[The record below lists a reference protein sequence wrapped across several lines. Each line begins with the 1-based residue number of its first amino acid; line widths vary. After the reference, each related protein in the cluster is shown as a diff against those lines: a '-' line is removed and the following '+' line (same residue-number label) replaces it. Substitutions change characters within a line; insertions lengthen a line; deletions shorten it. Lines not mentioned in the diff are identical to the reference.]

1 MDFSVSM
8 RRWRIAR
15 VATVALAGGLPAF
28 IAPGL
33 ARASDLPPSPDALQA
48 AVIGAWTRHPQ
59 AAAVQATLES
69 AAARAEA
76 SSQPLY
82 NPELEFSADDEGP
95 DRSATAGIGLTLDLS
110 GKRRARS
117 AVGRAELDAATAA
130 ARLQRRDFA
139 QAWLE
144 AWAAVRAA
152 DRRVALGTQRTDL
165 LARAADLAVRQF
177 EVGDISSLDRDFALL
192 ARDEATAEQATLV
205 ADLSTAKASFLSLNP
220 GSAPPLTLPFP
231 DTGDL
236 ARGVPIE
243 VLPEWTVAQAQ
254 LAAAQA
260 EVTVAERDRI
270 ADPTLSLRG
279 GSIELADGA
288 RDEMYGVT
296 VTVPLFVRNSYRA
309 EVAAAKA
316 TARAATADLE
326 RTRYDLQARV
336 DRASATHRA
345 VLTAWRQWR
354 QSRGTDVEARA
365 ALLER
370 LWRAGEMS
378 TSDYLL
384 QLEQTVDTALAGAEL
399 EGRLWAS
406 FTDYLAA
413 TGQLDTWLGFAP
425 TQGE

>member
-1 MDFSVSM
+1 MNFSVSM

-15 VATVALAGGLPAF
+15 VAAVALLGG
-28 IAPGL
+28 APSLSAPSL
-33 ARASDLPPSPDALQA
+33 ASADDVPRAPDALQA
-48 AVIGAWTRHPQ
+48 AIQDAWARHPQ
-59 AAAVQATLES
+59 AAAVQATLEA

-82 NPELEFSADDEGP
+82 NPELEFNADDEGP
-95 DRSATAGIGLTLDLS
+95 DRTATAGIGLTLDLS
-110 GKRRARS
+110 GKRRART
-117 AVGRAELDAATAA
+117 AVGRADLDAATAT

-144 AWAAVRAA
+144 SWAALRAA

-165 LARAADLAVRQF
+165 LTRAADLAVRQF
-177 EVGDISSLDRDFALL
+177 EAGDISSLDRDFALL

-205 ADLSTAKASFLSLNP
+205 ADLSAATASFMSLNP
-220 GSAPPLTLPFP
+220 ATSPPLTLPFP
-231 DTGDL
+231 DT
-236 ARGVPIE
+236 AEAAPSISIE
-243 VLPEWTVAQAQ
+243 TLPEWTVAEARAASAQAQ
-254 LAAAQA
+254 
-260 EVTVAERDRI
+260 VTVAERDRI

-279 GSIELADGA
+279 GSVELAEGV
-288 RDEMYGVT
+288 RDEMYGLT

-413 TGQLDTWLGFAP
+413 TGQLETWLGFAP